1 MRHFFV
7 TCNNPEIYNALLCYR
22 GDSNKVWLFV
32 TRSPSSVMSH
42 IITNIFH
49 SIWQVEK
56 AFVCVHA
63 PHWTALVCGAGQ
75 GADQHLWLPL
85 AQHCTSQHSAQPPDT
100 FQHQSVSSFD
110 TCQSWIAP
118 MILIKHLSQIAAVNY
133 GYMLYSHSIKE
144 VFCLQKM

>member
-1 MRHFFV
+1 MTHFFV
-7 TCNNPEIYNALLCYR
+7 CYMLQSR
-22 GDSNKVWLFV
+22 AKNYFDSNTVWLFV
-32 TRSPSSVMSH
+32 TRSTLSIMSH

-63 PHWTALVCGAGQ
+63 PHWTALVCGTGQ
-75 GADQHLWLPL
+75 GADQHLWLLPL

-110 TCQSWIAP
+110 TCQNWIAQ

-133 GYMLYSHSIKE
+133 GYMLYTHSMKE